1 MCLKC
6 VSSLYR
12 YAQGKGLYFRGSRM
26 VMKPWIDIM
35 QVASLQA
42 ELAMVQAQLADRHA
56 AAAAH
61 LQQQQ
66 HPQMGAGLSSSA
78 AAGQAAYMQQF
89 EQQSDQLNIPPNSAL
104 SMSLASGSGSPA
116 AAHNYLRIK
125 EEGRRPYHAGMQ
137 HDFRYGMPSNVPQE
151 PALSHQALVQQAESL
166 EKPRTGTL
174 SDQPDDGELQAL
186 AHSLLRRSK

>member
-1 MCLKC
+1 
-6 VSSLYR
+6 
-12 YAQGKGLYFRGSRM
+12 
-26 VMKPWIDIM
+26 MKPWIDIM

-56 AAAAH
+56 AATAH
-61 LQQQQ
+61 LHQQQNQ
-66 HPQMGAGLSSSA
+66 QMGAGLSSSA

-89 EQQSDQLNIPPNSAL
+89 EQQSDQLNIPPTSPL
-104 SMSLASGSGSPA
+104 SMSLASGSGSPT

-137 HDFRYGMPSNVPQE
+137 HDFRYGMPSNVPLE
-151 PALSHQALVQQAESL
+151 PGLSHQALVQQAESL

>member
-1 MCLKC
+1 
-6 VSSLYR
+6 
-12 YAQGKGLYFRGSRM
+12 M

-56 AAAAH
+56 AATAH
-61 LQQQQ
+61 LHQQQNQ
-66 HPQMGAGLSSSA
+66 QMGAGLSSSA

-89 EQQSDQLNIPPNSAL
+89 EQQSDQLNIPPTSAL

-137 HDFRYGMPSNVPQE
+137 HDFRYGMPSNVPLE
-151 PALSHQALVQQAESL
+151 PGLSHQALVQQAESL

>member
-1 MCLKC
+1 
-6 VSSLYR
+6 
-12 YAQGKGLYFRGSRM
+12 
-26 VMKPWIDIM
+26 MKPWIDIM

-56 AAAAH
+56 AVAAH

-89 EQQSDQLNIPPNSAL
+89 EQQSDQLNIPPTSAL

-125 EEGRRPYHAGMQ
+125 EEGRHPTSHWSQLCPTKPLCSRP
-137 HDFRYGMPSNVPQE
+137 
-151 PALSHQALVQQAESL
+151 SL
-166 EKPRTGTL
+166 WRSLGP
-174 SDQPDDGELQAL
+174 
-186 AHSLLRRSK
+186 AHSRINPTMESFKLLLILFCDGPNRGSSPILLQQPVQPSSFVLGVSTVVSSDLVM